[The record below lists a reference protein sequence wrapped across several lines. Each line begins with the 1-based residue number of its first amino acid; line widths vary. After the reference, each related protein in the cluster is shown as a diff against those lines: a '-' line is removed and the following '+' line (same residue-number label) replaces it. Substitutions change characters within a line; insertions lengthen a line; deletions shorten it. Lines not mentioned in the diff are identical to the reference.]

1 MPSGAKKR
9 KAAKKKK
16 ENQNQPNNSAHGDEG
31 VKQHDDRESDVG
43 EVSSPTS
50 EDRQKLPMEGED
62 EEIEKDSGVTGP
74 SPTVEGSRFDNG
86 KEQVRVEESLV
97 KVEKD
102 IKIED
107 ELSVKDGIVD
117 YDEANSKAYDGG
129 SSGSSGG
136 GSSSSDD
143 ESHGIKKEQAESS
156 IALVES
162 VDVADSYVVVSTL
175 EENGG
180 KKFSS
185 VCTSEPSVNAASLGK
200 EEANLQSSECTPT
213 TLDSKECVSQ
223 EDDRST
229 SPYIA
234 PRAAEDNGAQHMKDH
249 VVTQPVVAPPF
260 PHPVQKTSWKSCC
273 GLFEVF
279 SGSAA

>member
-74 SPTVEGSRFDNG
+74 SPTVEGSRFDND

-117 YDEANSKAYDGG
+117 LDEANSKAYDGG
-129 SSGSSGG
+129 SSGSSG

-156 IALVES
+156 IAPVES

-180 KKFSS
+180 KRFSS
-185 VCTSEPSVNAASLGK
+185 VCTSEPSVNAVSQGK
-200 EEANLQSSECTPT
+200 EEANLQSAESTPT
-213 TLDSKECVSQ
+213 TLDSKECVAQ
-223 EDDRST
+223 ENDDRST

-234 PRAAEDNGAQHMKDH
+234 PRAAVDNGAQHMKDH
-249 VVTQPVVAPPF
+249 VVTQ
-260 PHPVQKTSWKSCC
+260 
-273 GLFEVF
+273 
-279 SGSAA
+279 